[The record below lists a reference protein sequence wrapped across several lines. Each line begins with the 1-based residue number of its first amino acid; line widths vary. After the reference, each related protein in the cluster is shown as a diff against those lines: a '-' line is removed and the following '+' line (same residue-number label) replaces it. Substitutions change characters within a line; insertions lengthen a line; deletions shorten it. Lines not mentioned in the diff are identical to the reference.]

1 MAELGLHDLR
11 PNPGSTK
18 NTKRL
23 GRGKG
28 SGQGKTAGKGH
39 KGYNSRS
46 GGGVRPGYEGGQTPL
61 YMRLGKLRG
70 PHMKKS
76 MPIGPFRT
84 YAVPVNVGRLALAF
98 AAGDEVTPEALVAK
112 GIVKNTRTPI
122 KILGGGDLD
131 KALNVRMA
139 MYSRSAVTRSRQSAA
154 KPSSSDRRGG
164 VAAVNNKLWQS
175 LVNAWKIPDLRTKV
189 LFTAAMIA
197 IYRFGAHVPTP
208 GVNLDALQKFF
219 DEGGAGV
226 VGFLD
231 LFSGGALARV
241 ALFALGIM
249 PYITA
254 SIIMQLLTVV
264 IPSSRRSPK
273 KASRARR
280 RSPSTRAGS
289 PWACRSCRR
298 WATWCCSAARTRCP
312 TSTGGAAP

>member
-39 KGYNSRS
+39 KGYNARS

-70 PHMKKS
+70 PRMKKS

-84 YAVPVNVGRLALAF
+84 YAVPVNVGRLSQAF

-139 MYSRSAVTRSRQSAA
+139 MYSRSAVDKIEAV
-154 KPSSSDRRGG
+154 GG
-164 VAAVNNKLWQS
+164 KA
-175 LVNAWKIPDLRTKV
+175 
-189 LFTAAMIA
+189 
-197 IYRFGAHVPTP
+197 
-208 GVNLDALQKFF
+208 
-219 DEGGAGV
+219 E
-226 VGFLD
+226 
-231 LFSGGALARV
+231 
-241 ALFALGIM
+241 
-249 PYITA
+249 
-254 SIIMQLLTVV
+254 LL
-264 IPSSRRSPK
+264 
-273 KASRARR
+273 
-280 RSPSTRAGS
+280 
-289 PWACRSCRR
+289 
-298 WATWCCSAARTRCP
+298 
-312 TSTGGAAP
+312 

>member
-46 GGGVRPGYEGGQTPL
+46 GGGVRPGYEGGQMPL

-84 YAVPVNVGRLALAF
+84 YAVPINVGRLSLAF

-139 MYSRSAVTRSRQSAA
+139 MYSRSAVDKIEAA
-154 KPSSSDRRGG
+154 GG
-164 VAAVNNKLWQS
+164 KA
-175 LVNAWKIPDLRTKV
+175 
-189 LFTAAMIA
+189 
-197 IYRFGAHVPTP
+197 
-208 GVNLDALQKFF
+208 
-219 DEGGAGV
+219 E
-226 VGFLD
+226 
-231 LFSGGALARV
+231 
-241 ALFALGIM
+241 
-249 PYITA
+249 
-254 SIIMQLLTVV
+254 LL
-264 IPSSRRSPK
+264 
-273 KASRARR
+273 
-280 RSPSTRAGS
+280 
-289 PWACRSCRR
+289 
-298 WATWCCSAARTRCP
+298 
-312 TSTGGAAP
+312 